1 MYVHKRLTKMYVT
14 ADVTERDPIPGGCP
28 PSTMPFLGPETALPA
43 KIASAGEAEVIA
55 RKIVPPAA
63 SQDAFTIYQP
73 LT

>member
-1 MYVHKRLTKMYVT
+1 
-14 ADVTERDPIPGGCP
+14 
-28 PSTMPFLGPETALPA
+28 MPFLGPETALPA